1 MNLKVIITIIF
12 AALVVSAHAP
22 KPIKIPVKMEKK
34 IDFEVLNAEHR
45 DRQLQNEK
53 ACNLQ
58 RIYELSQKLAQK

>member
-1 MNLKVIITIIF
+1 MNLKVILTIILG
-12 AALVVSAHAP
+12 ALVVSAHAP
-22 KPIKIPVKMEKK
+22 RPVILPVKKEKK

-58 RIYELSQKLAQK
+58 RIYELSKALAQK